1 MSFSHIT
8 HHMGKNAESLQY
20 KVVRTTPIVR
30 LGYMSE
36 VVFLQGG
43 RSFSADGEEM
53 ELPGWAYEAMSRLTA
68 TSLKEAGYDAVPTP
82 PKGTDTSMPDTK
94 PPKTFTCPACAKVM
108 QDDNRI
114 PHLAKHNKHL
124 GPDNQLSLETG
135 KPLH

>member
-1 MSFSHIT
+1 MSFTHVT
-8 HHMGKNAESLQY
+8 HHMGKQADSQNY
-20 KVVRTTPIVR
+20 KIVRTTPIVR

-53 ELPGWAYEAMSRLTA
+53 VLPGWAYEAMSRLTA
-68 TSLKEAGYDAVPTP
+68 ASLKEAGYESVPTP
-82 PKGTDTSMPDTK
+82 PKGTDTTMPDAVA
-94 PPKTFTCPACAKVM
+94 PKLFTCPACAKVM

-124 GPDNQLSLETG
+124 GPENQLSLETG